1 MTTPE
6 KVKQIRDI
14 TMSSFGKINEA
25 LTATNGDVEKAIELL
40 VKQKQADAGDM
51 ARRSADNNIV
61 YSYVHNHRIGAMLVM
76 GSQTDFVARNQIFL
90 DLAKDICMHIVS
102 CPTPPTS
109 VDEMGFTKE
118 TLDEW
123 KLQCAI
129 GTEGKPAGVVDKIV
143 MGKLNK
149 KLDEVCLLRQKF
161 IKDDSITIK
170 DLIGKASSTLGE
182 KIEVKQ
188 FVRMI
193 AS

>member
-102 CPTPPTS
+102 CPTPPKS

-123 KLQCAI
+123 KLQCAM

-170 DLIGKASSTLGE
+170 DLIGKASATLGE